1 MQISFNP
8 YLKLNNT
15 RKRDFRTSYPNLA
28 PLQRDTVTFGAMKKS
43 KFSGIDRAVVENFKA
58 PIEKFYTNAD
68 LQKWSFENAL
78 ELANK
83 DYGGRKEET
92 KIQRKAMLKEWSDY
106 VLQEN
111 DGYTNAMSLLILD
124 AVTKD
129 LKPDNDTI
137 PPVLNKGVLAD
148 CIAELE
154 KNTKEDPKYQFDLN
168 KIYKTKLQSY
178 YLDDTQNSTGETSTK
193 WVKIPSKSHDP
204 EHFDENVEKLKT
216 LSYKSWCTKSF
227 KAEPYLEEGDFHIY
241 LENGQPKVGV
251 RFVNDKIQEIQG
263 EANNGKV
270 PLKYLSTVEEHI
282 KEDDLRLTS
291 NVRSEIQDA
300 KELEKEVIRIK
311 SDLKEAIE
319 SNDAARIYEYFGV
332 EVEADKSGLLTIS
345 EYRQPLFGLTYSDA
359 DIDEKKLFERV
370 KTIKG
375 NADFSDSQVRDL
387 GNLESIGG
395 LTRFENSQ
403 VRDLGNLESIGKNAY
418 FTNSQITNLGN
429 LESIGGFA
437 FFENSQV
444 RDLGNL
450 KSIGGNAYFA
460 NSQVRD
466 LGNLESIGGFA
477 DFANSQVR
485 DLGNLESIGRYAE
498 FRYSQVIDLGHLKSI
513 GGYADF
519 GNSQVRDLG
528 NLESIGGNA
537 YFANSQITNLGNLE
551 SIGRDADFGNS
562 QVTDLG
568 NLQSIGG
575 YANFKNSQVTDLGN
589 LQSIGGYANFKNSQ
603 VTNLGNLQSIGG
615 DADFSKSKIRDFGN
629 LRIVGGEVSYNTPA
643 MKQLLEKRG
652 LI

>member
-92 KIQRKAMLKEWSDY
+92 KIQRKVMLKEWSDY

-148 CIAELE
+148 CIAELD
-154 KNTKEDPKYQFDLN
+154 KNTKEVPKYQFNLN

-178 YLDDTQNSTGETSTK
+178 YLDDTQTRPGETSTK

-216 LSYKSWCTKSF
+216 LSYKTWCTKSF
-227 KAEPYLEEGDFHIY
+227 NAEPYLEEGDFHIY

-345 EYRQPLFGLTYSDA
+345 EYRQPLSDITYSDIG
-359 DIDEKKLFERV
+359 IDENKLFERV

-375 NADFSDSQVRDL
+375 TADFSDSLITDLGNLKLIGGNANFRYSQVIDLGQLKSIGGNVRFSNSQVSNL
-387 GNLESIGG
+387 GNLESIG
-395 LTRFENSQ
+395 RDAWFSNSQ
-403 VRDLGNLESIGKNAY
+403 VRNLGNLKSIGRDVWFTNSQVRNLGNLKSIGGDADFSASQVIDLGNLKSIGRNAY
-418 FTNSQITNLGN
+418 FGNSQITNLGN
-429 LESIGGFA
+429 LESIGGDA
-437 FFENSQV
+437 VFEISQV
-444 RDLGNL
+444 IDLGKL
-450 KSIGGNAYFA
+450 KSIGGDAWF
-460 NSQVRD
+460 SD
-466 LGNLESIGGFA
+466 SEIIELGNLESISGDAYFS
-477 DFANSQVR
+477 DSQVM
-485 DLGNLESIGRYAE
+485 DLGK
-498 FRYSQVIDLGHLKSI
+498 LK
-513 GGYADF
+513 F
-519 GNSQVRDLG
+519 
-528 NLESIGGNA
+528 
-537 YFANSQITNLGNLE
+537 
-551 SIGRDADFGNS
+551 
-562 QVTDLG
+562 
-568 NLQSIGG
+568 
-575 YANFKNSQVTDLGN
+575 
-589 LQSIGGYANFKNSQ
+589 
-603 VTNLGNLQSIGG
+603 
-615 DADFSKSKIRDFGN
+615 
-629 LRIVGGEVSYNTPA
+629 VGGEIYYNHQS